1 MTGVTLVALLAAAMC
16 AQQPA
21 ATEPGEHGEHPLPV
35 SVARIRAALERPQ
48 ALRLTVADRK
58 PDFRVDIRER
68 QFAEDLLGRLDF
80 RSGPVPPGGLYAFE
94 QRQRI
99 GPPGLG
105 QPLIS
110 VDLLGIA
117 QGLHSAVANARRSSA
132 ERAAREEVQRAL
144 AEFCAVHD
152 CTPPG

>member
-1 MTGVTLVALLAAAMC
+1 MLGVVVTLTAALC

-21 ATEPGEHGEHPLPV
+21 GGEPPQHELPV
-35 SVARIRAALERPQ
+35 SVARIRAGLERTQ
-48 ALRLTVADRK
+48 VLRLTLTDRK

-68 QFAEDLLGRLDF
+68 RFEEDLLNRLDF

-99 GPPGLG
+99 GPPGIA
-105 QPLIS
+105 QPLVM
-110 VDLLGIA
+110 VDVLAIGQA
-117 QGLHSAVANARRSSA
+117 LHSAIANARRSSA

-144 AEFCAVHD
+144 AEFCATHD
-152 CTPPG
+152 CLPPD